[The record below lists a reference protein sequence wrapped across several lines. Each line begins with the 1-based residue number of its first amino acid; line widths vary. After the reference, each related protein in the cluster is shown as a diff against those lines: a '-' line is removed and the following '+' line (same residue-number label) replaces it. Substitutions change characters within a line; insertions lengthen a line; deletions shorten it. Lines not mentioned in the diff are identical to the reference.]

1 MRKRKSQNTT
11 LVLLLLGA
19 GVAFFIAALALG
31 AILANQS
38 KVAALPNALQA
49 SDQLIFPPVQLNA
62 PAPDIRLTDLDG
74 NPVALSDYRG
84 KVVLV
89 NNWAT
94 WCPPCRAEMPDLQA
108 YYEAHADE
116 GFVLIGIDAGDSP
129 EEVRKFVN
137 AMRLTYPIWLD
148 MEMVAVSKFRNLSL
162 PSSYL
167 IDRDGIMRA
176 MWMGAINQATLEKYV
191 TPLLTP

>member
-1 MRKRKSQNTT
+1 MRKRKPQHTI

-31 AILANQS
+31 AILAAGNN
-38 KVAALPNALQA
+38 PTGQA
-49 SDQLIFPPVQLNA
+49 ETRRGGEIIFPPVQLNV
-62 PAPDIRLTDLDG
+62 PAPDLRLTDLDG
-74 NPVALSDYRG
+74 KPVALGDYRG

-108 YYEAHADE
+108 YYETHANKD
-116 GFVLIGIDAGDSP
+116 FVIIGIEAGDSP

-137 AMRLTYPIWLD
+137 TMRLTYPIWLD
-148 MEMVAVSKFRNLSL
+148 VEMVAVSKFRNDSL

>member
-1 MRKRKSQNTT
+1 MRKRKPQHTI

-31 AILANQS
+31 AILAAGNN
-38 KVAALPNALQA
+38 PTGQA
-49 SDQLIFPPVQLNA
+49 EAGRGGEIIFPPVQLNV
-62 PAPDIRLTDLDG
+62 PAPDLRLTDLDG
-74 NPVALSDYRG
+74 KPVALSDYRG

-108 YYEAHADE
+108 YYETHANKD
-116 GFVLIGIDAGDSP
+116 FVIIGIEAGDSP
-129 EEVRKFVN
+129 GEVRKFVN
-137 AMRLTYPIWLD
+137 TMRLTYPIWLD
-148 MEMVAVSKFRNLSL
+148 VEMVAVSKFRNNSL